1 MPTIFIEVNNLKRK
15 LKSFAL
21 PIISG
26 LILGLL
32 IVTFLSVKEKNI
44 TSIPDDYNYV
54 SKSIINDSMPVLS
67 YDDVLIRPY
76 QIDKIDVIKRFY
88 DEENKEMGI
97 IYFKDT
103 YIQSTGI
110 LYSSENEYN
119 VVSILDGEVINIR
132 KDDLLGNT
140 VEIKHTDNL
149 ISSYQGLKTIYVKK
163 GDHINQNTIIGK
175 AGEIKLNETYQ
186 NALLFELI
194 KDGHYVNPDKYFDKK
209 IREL

>member
-1 MPTIFIEVNNLKRK
+1 MKR
-15 LKSFAL
+15 LRGFVVPVL
-21 PIISG
+21 SG

-32 IVTFLSVKEKNI
+32 FITVLSLNHKE
-44 TSIPDDYNYV
+44 TTPIPDDYNYV
-54 SKSIINDSMPVLS
+54 SGSIMNNSLPVLS

-76 QIDKIDVIKRFY
+76 QTDKINVIKRFY
-88 DEENKEMGI
+88 DEDNKEMGI
-97 IYFKDT
+97 IFFNDT

-149 ISSYQGLKTIYVKK
+149 ISSYQGLQNVYVKK

-175 AGEIKLNETYQ
+175 AGKIKLNETYD

-194 KDGHYVNPDKYFDKK
+194 KDGHFVNPDKYFDKK
-209 IREL
+209 IKEL

>member
-1 MPTIFIEVNNLKRK
+1 MKRK

-209 IREL
+209 IKEL

>member
-1 MPTIFIEVNNLKRK
+1 MKRRLKGYV
-15 LKSFAL
+15 L
-21 PIISG
+21 PV
-26 LILGLL
+26 LLGTVL
-32 IVTFLSVKEKNI
+32 IVLLNLIMVLKKNDV
-44 TSIPDDYNYV
+44 SPIPDDFNYV
-54 SKSIINDSMPVLS
+54 SSIIINNSLPVLS

-76 QIDKIDVIKRFY
+76 QTDKITVVKRFY
-88 DEENKEMGI
+88 DEDNKEMGI

-209 IREL
+209 IKEL

>member
-1 MPTIFIEVNNLKRK
+1 MKRK
-15 LKSFAL
+15 LKGFVL
-21 PIISG
+21 PVVSG
-26 LILGLL
+26 LVLGLL
-32 IVTFLSVKEKNI
+32 IVTFLSLKQKES
-44 TSIPDDYNYV
+44 TPIPDDYNFV
-54 SKSIINDSMPVLS
+54 SKSIIDNSMPVLS

-76 QIDKIDVIKRFY
+76 QIDKINVIKRFY
-88 DEENKEMGI
+88 DEDNKEMGI

-149 ISSYQGLKTIYVKK
+149 ISSYQGLQNVYVKK

-194 KDGHYVNPDKYFDKK
+194 KDGHYINPDKYFDKK
-209 IREL
+209 IKEL

>member
-1 MPTIFIEVNNLKRK
+1 MKSK

-88 DEENKEMGI
+88 DEQNKEMGI

-209 IREL
+209 IKEL

>member
-1 MPTIFIEVNNLKRK
+1 MRK
-15 LKSFAL
+15 LKGFVL
-21 PIISG
+21 PVIIGSV
-26 LILGLL
+26 LGIGFNVYLAFRENG
-32 IVTFLSVKEKNI
+32 VS
-44 TSIPDDYNYV
+44 SIPEDFNYV
-54 SKSIINDSMPVLS
+54 SQSIINNSMPVLS

-76 QIDKIDVIKRFY
+76 QTDKINVINRFY
-88 DEENKEMGI
+88 DDDNRELGI
-97 IYFKDT
+97 IYFNNT
-103 YIQSTGI
+103 YMQSSGI
-110 LYSSENEYN
+110 LYNSEEEYN

-149 ISSYQGLKTIYVKK
+149 ISSYQGLKNVYVKK

-175 AGEIKLNETYQ
+175 AGEIKLKETYN

-209 IREL
+209 IKEI

>member
-1 MPTIFIEVNNLKRK
+1 MKRK
-15 LKSFAL
+15 LRGFVV

-32 IVTFLSVKEKNI
+32 LITFLASKEKNI
-44 TSIPDDYNYV
+44 TPIPDDYNYV
-54 SKSIINDSMPVLS
+54 SKGIINNSMPVLS

-76 QIDKIDVIKRFY
+76 QTDKINVIKRFY
-88 DEENKEMGI
+88 DEDNKEIGI
-97 IYFKDT
+97 IYFNDT

-110 LYSSENEYN
+110 LYSSDNEYN
-119 VVSILDGEVINIR
+119 VVSILDGDIINIR

-140 VEIKHTDNL
+140 VEIKHSDNL
-149 ISSYQGLKTIYVKK
+149 ISSYQGLQNVYVKK

-175 AGEIKLNETYQ
+175 AGTIKLNETYN

-194 KDGHYVNPDKYFDKK
+194 KDGHFVNPDKYFDKK
-209 IREL
+209 IKEL